1 MSEKI
6 IQFVKHT
13 GETKLTIGGFV
24 IGMLL
29 GAIFLGISFKSAKRN
44 DENLQEEE
52 DAVESEEQDGY

>member
-6 IQFVKHT
+6 IQFVKQT